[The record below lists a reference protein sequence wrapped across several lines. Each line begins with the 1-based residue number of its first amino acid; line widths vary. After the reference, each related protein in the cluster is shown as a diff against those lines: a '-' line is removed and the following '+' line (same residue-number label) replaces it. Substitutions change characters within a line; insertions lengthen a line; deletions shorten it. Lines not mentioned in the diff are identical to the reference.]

1 MTQPTAPAPSTAPPS
16 IPGTRRRRIATAPAL
31 AGGMP
36 SSTPPAVTTEVVA
49 KNPAPVGVGDPPT
62 VPTELLDQEEPI
74 DEAELELGS
83 SANVAGAV
91 DTPAVADAVQ
101 PPSPPPVEGR
111 RRGRPP
117 RAAGATAAPV
127 AAPAPVQVAA
137 APTDDEL
144 RALGALM
151 LLARRLGEPLEQ
163 VVTKVRAMISAYD
176 KFGG

>member
-1 MTQPTAPAPSTAPPS
+1 
-16 IPGTRRRRIATAPAL
+16 
-31 AGGMP
+31 MP

-83 SANVAGAV
+83 SANVAGAA
-91 DTPAVADAVQ
+91 DAPAVADAAQ

-117 RAAGATAAPV
+117 RAAGATPAPV
-127 AAPAPVQVAA
+127 APPAPAPVQVAA

-144 RALGALM
+144 RALGGLM
-151 LLARRLGEPLEQ
+151 LLARRLGEPLER